1 MKQFVN
7 NSEKTIIFKT
17 LHIQLNT
24 AYSIKTTINE
34 VQSNLAFLIVKWIIT
49 CLLFTY
55 QRDYESKDLCVIP
68 FNTLCQHK
76 QDPHIYIYTCCIS
89 QGSYPQPEK
98 AFVYF
103 RLVRNTRDTV
113 GNILQPCLTL
123 I

>member
-76 QDPHIYIYTCCIS
+76 QDPHIYIYIYMLYLS
-89 QGSYPQPEK
+89 G
-98 AFVYF
+98 
-103 RLVRNTRDTV
+103 
-113 GNILQPCLTL
+113 
-123 I
+123 